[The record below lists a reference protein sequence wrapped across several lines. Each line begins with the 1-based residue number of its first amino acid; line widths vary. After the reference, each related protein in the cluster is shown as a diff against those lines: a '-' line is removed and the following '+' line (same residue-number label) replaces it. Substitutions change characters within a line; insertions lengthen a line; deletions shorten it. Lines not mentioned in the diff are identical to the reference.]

1 MAVDRTVKVVV
12 LENEVQARLLE
23 SVLKEREIPHLIR
36 SYHDSAY
43 DGLFQ
48 VSKGWG
54 CVEAPQ
60 KYKSQILEILND
72 MDEGGPPRP
81 EGAGRGSGREI
92 TPKVR
97 GQ

>member
-1 MAVDRTVKVVV
+1 MDRTVKVVV

-72 MDEGGPPRP
+72 MDE
-81 EGAGRGSGREI
+81 
-92 TPKVR
+92 
-97 GQ
+97 